1 MKLKFHSKQAIIRV
15 LTLFHKAQLY
25 FLGETGDYDKSFID
39 DDNISLVSHV
49 ACNNSSTYAIY
60 LNLPRPILVGRRRYA
75 LPKHKLRITFEEDG
89 SFISTRFDISHLT
102 ETRVSLHPHINS
114 EGEPCLGQHE
124 RMMNFTVQNNS
135 VKDIVKYASIF
146 QNTWTRNDSY
156 WDINYYYQDYT
167 RAINNIEMSCSNAVL
182 NKPAL
187 HQNISKCLELS
198 KITFSEYILWS
209 MSLKNK
215 AQRVSEQLATAN
227 IRSLINNDS
236 IDMQKLYSKRLEQ
249 GFNQSYQNLAD
260 DVLNVWAWFHRND
273 TQSNIYSKIES
284 SWDEFSMVNFIKT
297 CRLTSGPNTFNNF
310 RHSNSSFKAKL
321 ERDFLNHFAGTPNYA
336 KNSAEIRLDH
346 SGLRKSLVQSLTQ
359 SSDFKIS
366 LYNTE
371 NSTLAKRKIAPPS
384 QQKLTPIDKFAWVLI
399 NVFKI
404 DYNKAGLLNGIDN
417 INIINGEFVMNETND
432 LTYLPHAVGFVDK
445 SNIESYAKCKDM
457 NEVMMYMV
465 TRYASQISRHLLSAL
480 VNLKIL
486 NMLGY
491 EKNMKDMI
499 NGTIIFNNHSF
510 VSNGNLFLHYS
521 LKSVI
526 DLYDWIETY
535 FDNDKESKIDC
546 ILCTVESLTFEYNEY
561 ILGILNRIT
570 RRHKNVKE
578 TARNDRERI
587 RLDTSNQ
594 GRNVEQGEIFSS

>member
-102 ETRVSLHPHINS
+102 EARVSLHPHINS

-124 RMMNFTVQNNS
+124 RMMNFTVQNSS

-156 WDINYYYQDYT
+156 WDINYYHEDYT
-167 RAINNIEMSCSNAVL
+167 RAKNNIAMSCSNAGM

-187 HQNISKCLELS
+187 NQSISKSLELS
-198 KITFSEYILWS
+198 RISFSEYILWS
-209 MSLKNK
+209 SLLRNK
-215 AQRVSEQLATAN
+215 AQRISEQLARTY
-227 IRSLINNDS
+227 IRGLINNDNTE
-236 IDMQKLYSKRLEQ
+236 MQRLYSKRLEQ

-260 DVLNVWAWFHRND
+260 DVLNVWAWLHRHD
-273 TQSNIYSKIES
+273 AQSNIYSKIES
-284 SWDEFSMVNFIKT
+284 SWEEFSMVNFIKT

-310 RHSNSSFKAKL
+310 RHSNSQFKAKL
-321 ERDFLNHFAGTPNYA
+321 EKDFLNHFAETPNYA
-336 KNSAEIRLDH
+336 KNSFEVPLAD
-346 SGLRKSLVQSLTQ
+346 SGLRRSLRQSLVQN
-359 SSDFKIS
+359 SDFRIS

-384 QQKLTPIDKFAWVLI
+384 QQKLTGIDKFAWVLI

-404 DYNKAGLLNGIDN
+404 GCTKVDLLNAIDN
-417 INIINGEFVMNETND
+417 INIINGEFVMDETND
-432 LTYLPHAVGFVDK
+432 LTYLPHYAGFIDK
-445 SNIESYAKCKDM
+445 SNIENYAKCKDM

-465 TRYASQISRHLLSAL
+465 TKYSSQISRHLLSAL

-499 NGTIIFNNHSF
+499 TGTIIFNNHNF
-510 VSNGNLFLHYS
+510 VSNGNMLLHYS
-521 LKSVI
+521 LKSAI

-535 FDNDKESKIDC
+535 FDNDNESKLDC